1 MYFRVYFLFFYYI
14 IGFYHKT
21 VSIDGFGSYWSK
33 DDGIQ
38 QKHNDIIAFAS
49 KRDWRPRMRSVL
61 KSLEEDEEKDE
72 EDERKS
78 PYQHVI
84 PPCTIQCQSVEAHGY
99 DNVTEMPKW
108 DLKLSMSSC
117 EVRVVETML
126 RDTGALAEITNDTYF
141 GRPRKRPMNR
151 QTRRAWWRY
160 AIRQVRYA
168 VASRRTGLNG
178 TSKRV
183 VASLWRETRALYGA
197 HTEYRKLIVQMSKLN
212 PNRCVW
218 FFF

>member
-1 MYFRVYFLFFYYI
+1 
-14 IGFYHKT
+14 
-21 VSIDGFGSYWSK
+21 
-33 DDGIQ
+33 
-38 QKHNDIIAFAS
+38 
-49 KRDWRPRMRSVL
+49 MRSVL
-61 KSLEEDEEKDE
+61 KSLEDEENDEKDDENNEKDE
-72 EDERKS
+72 KKKI
-78 PYQHVI
+78 YQHVI

-108 DLKLSMSSC
+108 DVKLSMSSC
-117 EVRVVETML
+117 EIRVVETML

-141 GRPRKRPMNR
+141 GRPRKRPINS

-160 AIRQVRYA
+160 AICQVRYA

-197 HTEYRKLIVQMSKLN
+197 HTEYRKLIVQMSTLN

-218 FFF
+218 FVFVFFDF